1 LLADDFFRK
10 WISIVG
16 YDGCTNYMHMVG
28 AGHVKFYLK
37 KWRTL
42 NRYSNQGWE
51 YYNKMVA
58 AFWHHRTTKEG
69 SKNDRSKIRAI
80 ARWTLRLMLWK
91 TGVAQNFFS
100 EQEQEDEEPPDESD
114 DDVNSI

>member
-1 LLADDFFRK
+1 M
-10 WISIVG
+10 G

-37 KWRTL
+37 KWRNL
-42 NRYSNQGWE
+42 NRYSNKGWE
-51 YYNKMVA
+51 YYNKMVT
-58 AFWHHRTTKEG
+58 AFWHHQKTKGG
-69 SKNDRSKIRAI
+69 SKNDRPQIRAI
-80 ARWTLRLMLWK
+80 ARWTLRLMLRK
-91 TGVAQNFFS
+91 TGVAQKFFS

>member
-1 LLADDFFRK
+1 
-10 WISIVG
+10 VG

-37 KWRTL
+37 KWRNL

-51 YYNKMVA
+51 YYNKMVT
-58 AFWHHRTTKEG
+58 AFWHHQKTKGG
-69 SKNDRSKIRAI
+69 SKNDRPQIRAI
-80 ARWTLRLMLWK
+80 ARWTLRLMLRK
-91 TGVAQNFFS
+91 TGVAQKFFS

>member
-1 LLADDFFRK
+1 
-10 WISIVG
+10 
-16 YDGCTNYMHMVG
+16 MVG

-37 KWRTL
+37 KWRNL

-51 YYNKMVA
+51 YYNKMVT
-58 AFWHHRTTKEG
+58 AFWHHQKTKGG
-69 SKNDRSKIRAI
+69 SKNDRPQIRAI
-80 ARWTLRLMLWK
+80 ARWTLRLMLRK
-91 TGVAQNFFS
+91 TGVAQKFFS